1 MLYLDDRLPTHPKI
15 LKAGALLGQGGASK
29 ALHLY
34 LMGLAYARQHL
45 TDGFVPESFVIACGA
60 IPKSGSI
67 AKVLANR
74 TIRLWRKVKGGYQI
88 HDFERHNPKAAEV
101 KEKRERDRL
110 RKQAERHGR
119 NGKLSMTDILRTRAR
134 AVPVPVPV
142 RGRTS
147 TNQLEVEGSVQIRST
162 SKNLRRA
169 SRVADTLKGQ
179 NAHPQNP
186 DRVSATVRDCS
197 SLADDGPDDG
207 RQRVARADQVP
218 DHRARL
224 HVPDESA
231 DDSRRH
237 DARRTGDGT
246 RVGAPARA
254 APVAQA
260 VGAGPTSTRA
270 PVDRTTH
277 RSALDITGRRDRGDP
292 TASEEA
298 A

>member
-15 LKAGALLGQGGASK
+15 LKAGNLLGQGGASR

-74 TIRLWRKVKGGYQI
+74 TVRLWRKVRGGYQI
-88 HDFERHNPKAAEV
+88 HDYHAFNPKASEV
-101 KEKRERDRL
+101 KQKREKDRQ
-110 RKQAERHGR
+110 RKQLERHGR
-119 NGKLSMTDILRTRAR
+119 NGNLSAMDISRTRAR

-147 TNQLEVEGSVQIRST
+147 TNQLKEEKSVQIQLT

-169 SRVADTLKGQ
+169 SRVADTPTGQ
-179 NAHPQNP
+179 NADPQNP

-197 SLADDGPDDG
+197 RVADDRTDDG
-207 RQRVARADQVP
+207 RQRVARAHQVS

-224 HVPDESA
+224 HVPNDPG
-231 DDSRRH
+231 DDFRRD
-237 DARRTGDGT
+237 DARRTGAGT
-246 RVGAPARA
+246 RIGATARA
-254 APVAQA
+254 APAAQA
-260 VGAGPTSTRA
+260 VGAGPTGARVA
-270 PVDRTTH
+270 VDGTAD
-277 RSALDITGRRDRGDP
+277 RSAVDTTRRADRGHQAP
-292 TASEEA
+292 GQA